1 MISILSL
8 IHNVSVYTDYYKWA
22 SVTCIK
28 MNLSPV
34 GMLLY
39 YMYIHI
45 L

>member
-8 IHNVSVYTDYYKWA
+8 IHNVSVYTDSKWA

>member
-8 IHNVSVYTDYYKWA
+8 IHNVSVYTDSKWA
-22 SVTCIK
+22 AVTCIK